1 VPRQQVDNAET
12 AVASAR
18 EQVAA
23 LGADITSSSEQ
34 LRFYQIRA
42 PGAGIVG
49 DIPVRVGQYVSQQTQ
64 LTSVTDNRVLEAN
77 IAIPIDRAP
86 DAKLGTV
93 VRVVDPNA
101 RELATGTISFISPQ
115 ADTNTQAVLV
125 KANIDNRSGSLRGE
139 QVARTRV
146 VWRTLEGVTVPP
158 LAVVRLGGQ
167 SFVFVAQFAKEGLV
181 AKQRSVELGELTDNV
196 YPVKK
201 GLAPGERIVVS
212 QIQKLRDGAPIQVAP
227 PATPEQQPAAKP
239 QQPAKPQQAAARR

>member
-1 VPRQQVDNAET
+1 M
-12 AVASAR
+12 
-18 EQVAA
+18 
-23 LGADITSSSEQ
+23 
-34 LRFYQIRA
+34 
-42 PGAGIVG
+42 
-49 DIPVRVGQYVSQQTQ
+49 
-64 LTSVTDNRVLEAN
+64 
-77 IAIPIDRAP
+77 
-86 DAKLGTV
+86 
-93 VRVVDPNA
+93 
-101 RELATGTISFISPQ
+101 
-115 ADTNTQAVLV
+115 
-125 KANIDNRSGSLRGE
+125 
-139 QVARTRV
+139 